1 MQRAELSCTLDDGT
15 GITGLYPLDTKTKNI
30 RPLLRTTA
38 LVDIVFHDG
47 PGQSGPGWGYS
58 AMEEKH
64 PCAGAYPSNTHA
76 STQADSMSKPMMS
89 LPQVLRSSKPACG
102 QQVSIVVPGL
112 AHYS

>member
-1 MQRAELSCTLDDGT
+1 MQRAGLSCTLDDGT

-47 PGQSGPGWGYS
+47 PGQSGLGWGYS

-64 PCAGAYPSNTHA
+64 PCAGAHRSNTHA
-76 STQADSMSKPMMS
+76 DSMSSRLSCVKANDEFAT
-89 LPQVLRSSKPACG
+89 SSKK
-102 QQVSIVVPGL
+102 
-112 AHYS
+112 

>member
-1 MQRAELSCTLDDGT
+1 MQRAGLSCTLDDGT

-64 PCAGAYPSNTHA
+64 PCAGAHCSNTHA
-76 STQADSMSKPMMS
+76 STQANSMSSRLSCVKANDEFAT
-89 LPQVLRSSKPACG
+89 SSKK
-102 QQVSIVVPGL
+102 
-112 AHYS
+112 